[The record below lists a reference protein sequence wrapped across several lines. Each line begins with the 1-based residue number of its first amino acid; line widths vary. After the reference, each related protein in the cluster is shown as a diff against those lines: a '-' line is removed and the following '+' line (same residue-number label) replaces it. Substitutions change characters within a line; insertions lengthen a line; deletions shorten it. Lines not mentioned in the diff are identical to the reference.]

1 MPADQAVRVATYSN
15 ICTQLAGAPQLG
27 TYPEIATDVAQL
39 ALKDWLS
46 ILNTLKE
53 AYRHAIPPSIAEEA
67 ERSAAAFYADRQRL
81 IRDNFTRVVYGSP
94 DEPAEPGNTQKP

>member
-15 ICTQLAGAPQLG
+15 ICNQLAGAPQLS
-27 TYPEIATDVAQL
+27 TLPEMVSDVAQL
-39 ALKDWLS
+39 AIKDWLG

-67 ERSAAAFYADRQRL
+67 ERSAVAFFADRQRL
-81 IRDNFTRVVYGSP
+81 VRDNFTHIVHGSP